1 MITGLTLKNSIIS
14 GANNLSNRRAKVD
27 ELNVFPVPDGDTGTN
42 MGMTI
47 GAARTELLNLPDD
60 CTVEKAAQVTASAML
75 RGARGNSGVIS
86 SLLFRGFSK
95 ALQGKKTADA
105 KDLVQALEKGVEGAY
120 KAVMK
125 PTEGT
130 MLTVARVAS
139 EEAAASGIADAVEL
153 WQLVCT
159 AAQRAL
165 DNTPE
170 QLPVLKKAGV
180 VDAGGQGLVYIFEG
194 MLSVFKDNHIIAAD
208 EAPEKSAKLSTSG
221 AGKGVYT
228 DDLMKVEDI
237 KNGYCTQ
244 FLVNKNDGAS
254 SNKLR
259 AFLESNGDS
268 VVVIEDDEVIN
279 CHVHT
284 ADPGKIV
291 SHALQYGYLTNFKI
305 ENMHEQFLS
314 RQAQGEGLKKQAA
327 AEAADTGNEFTY
339 AAVDNDRAFG
349 FVAVAAGEGLKAIFT
364 DLGADA
370 VVSGGQTM
378 NPSTADIV
386 AAVQS
391 VPAKTVF
398 VLPNNKNII
407 MAAEQAQGIADRTI
421 VVLSTRTIPQGITA
435 MLNFDPDASEYE
447 NATNMMQAADKVATG
462 LVTFAARDSDF
473 DGRKIKKGEILGV
486 AGLVGAQRTELME
499 GIFGLRAHTAGK
511 VWIKGQ
517 EVAIKQPRD
526 AIQHSVALLTEDRRA
541 TGIMG
546 VLSVADNISIASL
559 DALRKGPIMLDDKKI
574 LELVATNKEKM
585 AIKVPSPKTAIKSL
599 SGGNQQ
605 KVLIA
610 RWLANNPDV
619 LILDEPTRGID
630 VGAKYEIYC
639 IIADLAKQG
648 KSIIMISSE
657 MSEIIGMSNRV
668 MVMCDGRITGF
679 IDGKDATQENI
690 MALATQF
697 ETAPEAAAANQ

>member
-398 VLPNNKNII
+398 VLPNNNNII

-473 DGRKIKKGEILGV
+473 DGRKIKKGEIL
-486 AGLVGAQRTELME
+486 ALEN
-499 GIFGLRAHTAGK
+499 GK
-511 VWIKGQ
+511 
-517 EVAIKQPRD
+517 
-526 AIQHSVALLTEDRRA
+526 
-541 TGIMG
+541 
-546 VLSVADNISIASL
+546 
-559 DALRKGPIMLDDKKI
+559 
-574 LELVATNKEKM
+574 LVATGTDVT
-585 AIKVPSPKTAIKSL
+585 KVTYRLARSMCKKDTNFITVI
-599 SGGNQQ
+599 SGCD
-605 KVLIA
+605 VSEEDAA
-610 RWLANNPDV
+610 RTTELVQAKCPA
-619 LILDEPTRGID
+619 GIE
-630 VGAKYEIYC
+630 VTHLNGGQPVYYY
-639 IIADLAKQG
+639 II
-648 KSIIMISSE
+648 SVE
-657 MSEIIGMSNRV
+657 
-668 MVMCDGRITGF
+668 
-679 IDGKDATQENI
+679 
-690 MALATQF
+690 
-697 ETAPEAAAANQ
+697 

>member
-435 MLNFDPDASEYE
+435 MLNFDPDASAVRKRHQHDAGGGQSCNRPCHLCCPRQRFRRPQDQKRRDPGAGER
-447 NATNMMQAADKVATG
+447 QAGGHGHRRHQGDVPP
-462 LVTFAARDSDF
+462 
-473 DGRKIKKGEILGV
+473 
-486 AGLVGAQRTELME
+486 GAQHVQKGYEFHHRH
-499 GIFGLRAHTAGK
+499 LRLRCQRG
-511 VWIKGQ
+511 G
-517 EVAIKQPRD
+517 
-526 AIQHSVALLTEDRRA
+526 RR
-541 TGIMG
+541 
-546 VLSVADNISIASL
+546 
-559 DALRKGPIMLDDKKI
+559 PHH
-574 LELVATNKEKM
+574 
-585 AIKVPSPKTAIKSL
+585 
-599 SGGNQQ
+599 
-605 KVLIA
+605 
-610 RWLANNPDV
+610 
-619 LILDEPTRGID
+619 
-630 VGAKYEIYC
+630 
-639 IIADLAKQG
+639 
-648 KSIIMISSE
+648 
-657 MSEIIGMSNRV
+657 
-668 MVMCDGRITGF
+668 
-679 IDGKDATQENI
+679 
-690 MALATQF
+690 
-697 ETAPEAAAANQ
+697 